1 LGSIIAKCQ
10 SFGKI
15 SQFRSIVEIIPDSVT
30 SSVTYMFRKWANR
43 KKTVMNDQPV
53 SKSDKTQP
61 IPVKTEK
68 YLVDSMVTAFA
79 QSSGKQ
85 RDHNEDS
92 LFMAAST
99 FTNQQQ
105 KYPFGI
111 FIVADGMGGHSNGEV
126 ASGIAAKAIGRHIMT
141 NVFPLF
147 IDQFSSIN
155 EETLQDI
162 VQSAVKEA
170 HLLINQNAPGGGT
183 TLTAVLVFGVQMMII
198 HVGDSRA
205 YHISED
211 GSIQVLTRDHSFVR
225 KLVELG
231 QITQE
236 EAALHPQRNVLY
248 RALGQSD
255 TYDVDLST
263 LPLPDHGH
271 LLICSD
277 GLWGVIS
284 ETALV
289 QITNSSD
296 QPSLAAQRLVDA
308 ANAAGGPDNIS
319 AILVRLQK

>member
-1 LGSIIAKCQ
+1 
-10 SFGKI
+10 
-15 SQFRSIVEIIPDSVT
+15 
-30 SSVTYMFRKWANR
+30 MFRKWANR
-43 KKTVMNDQPV
+43 KKPTMDNQPV
-53 SKSDKTQP
+53 SKSDKTVP

-68 YLVDSMVTAFA
+68 YLVDTLVAAFA
-79 QSSGKQ
+79 QSTGKQ

-92 LFMAAST
+92 LFIATST

-105 KYPFGI
+105 EYPFGI

-126 ASGIAAKAIGRHIMT
+126 ASGIAAKAIGKNIFS
-141 NVFPLF
+141 NFFPLF
-147 IDQFSSIN
+147 VDQLFSVS
-155 EETLQDI
+155 EETVQNI

-183 TLTAVLVFGVQMMII
+183 TLTAILVFGNQMTII

-205 YHISED
+205 YHISKD

-231 QITQE
+231 QITPE

-263 LPLPDHGH
+263 LPLPEQGH

-284 ETALV
+284 EAALV
-289 QITNSSD
+289 QITNSAD
-296 QPSLAAQRLVDA
+296 RPSQAAQRLVDA

-319 AILVRLQK
+319 AILVQLQK

>member
-1 LGSIIAKCQ
+1 
-10 SFGKI
+10 
-15 SQFRSIVEIIPDSVT
+15 
-30 SSVTYMFRKWANR
+30 MFRKWADR
-43 KKTVMNDQPV
+43 KKTTMDNQPA
-53 SKSDKTQP
+53 SKSEKTVP
-61 IPVKTEK
+61 LPGKPEK
-68 YLVDSMVTAFA
+68 YLVDTLVTAFA
-79 QSSGKQ
+79 QSTGRQ

-92 LFMAAST
+92 LFVSTST

-105 KYPFGI
+105 EYPFGI

-126 ASGIAAKAIGRHIMT
+126 ASGIAAKAIGKNIFS
-141 NVFPLF
+141 NFFPLLV
-147 IDQFSSIN
+147 DQSFLVS
-155 EETLQDI
+155 EETVQNI

-170 HLLINQNAPGGGT
+170 HILINQNAPGGGT
-183 TLTAVLVFGVQMMII
+183 TLTAILVYGNQMTII

-205 YHISED
+205 YHISTD
-211 GSIQVLTRDHSFVR
+211 GSLQVLTKDHSFVR

-231 QITQE
+231 QITPE

-263 LPLPDHGH
+263 LPLPEQGH

-284 ETALV
+284 EAALV
-289 QITNSSD
+289 QITNSAD
-296 QPSLAAQRLVDA
+296 RPSQAAKQLVDA

-319 AILVRLQK
+319 AILVQLHK